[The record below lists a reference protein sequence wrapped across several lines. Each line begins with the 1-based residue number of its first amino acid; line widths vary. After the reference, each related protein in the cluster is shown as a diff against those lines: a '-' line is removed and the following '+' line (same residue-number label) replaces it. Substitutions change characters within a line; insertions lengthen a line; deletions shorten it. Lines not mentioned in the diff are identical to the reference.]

1 MTQSQVLT
9 RLQKRKL
16 KNDSLKVASV
26 KHDRITQQEQSF
38 AMVRTLLLS
47 AVSLHFITHSWLFD
61 LLSFSKGRYN
71 ILATVCTLQQSN
83 DLMTLTG
90 YSQLFPKDCYKKR
103 SYGDMQED
111 GRCLYHTFHNTASFI
126 PNDYKVGAS
135 PAAANK
141 SWALRVLAR
150 GKTQGADKL
159 LDWVVNYR
167 NL

>member
-1 MTQSQVLT
+1 MTRSQVLT
-9 RLQKRKL
+9 RLQKRNL
-16 KNDSLKVASV
+16 KNDPFKVASV

-47 AVSLHFITHSWLFD
+47 AVSPHFITYRWLFD
-61 LLSFSKGRYN
+61 LLSFSKV
-71 ILATVCTLQQSN
+71 ATISWLRSVHSRHSN
-83 DLMTLTG
+83 DLTALTG
-90 YSQLFPKDCYKKR
+90 HSQLFPKDCYKKR
-103 SYGDMQED
+103 SYADMQED
-111 GRCLYHTFHNTASFI
+111 GRSLYHTFHNTASFV
-126 PNDYKVGAS
+126 PNEYNLGAS
-135 PAAANK
+135 PAAANR

>member
-9 RLQKRKL
+9 RLQKRNL
-16 KNDSLKVASV
+16 KNEVASV

-47 AVSLHFITHSWLFD
+47 AVSLHFITHCWLFD

-71 ILATVCTLQQSN
+71 FLATVSILQHCN
-83 DLMTLTG
+83 NLTTLTEH
-90 YSQLFPKDCYKKR
+90 SQLFPKDCYKKR
-103 SYGDMQED
+103 SYADMQED
-111 GRCLYHTFHNTASFI
+111 GRSLYHTFHNTASFI
-126 PNDYKVGAS
+126 PNDYKLGAS

>member
-16 KNDSLKVASV
+16 KNDSLKLASV

-47 AVSLHFITHSWLFD
+47 AVSLHFITHRWLFD

-71 ILATVCTLQQSN
+71 FLATVSTLQQSN
-83 DLMTLTG
+83 DIKTLTG

-103 SYGDMQED
+103 CYADMQED

-126 PNDYKVGAS
+126 PNDYKLGAS
-135 PAAANK
+135 PAATKK

>member
-9 RLQKRKL
+9 RLQKRNL
-16 KNDSLKVASV
+16 KNDTFKVASV

-71 ILATVCTLQQSN
+71 FLATVSTLQHSN
-83 DLMTLTG
+83 DLTTLTG
-90 YSQLFPKDCYKKR
+90 HSQLFPKDCYKKR
-103 SYGDMQED
+103 SYADMQED

-126 PNDYKVGAS
+126 PNDYNIGAS

>member
-16 KNDSLKVASV
+16 KNDTFKVASV
-26 KHDRITQQEQSF
+26 RHDQITQQEQSF

-47 AVSLHFITHSWLFD
+47 AVSPHFITYNWLFD

-71 ILATVCTLQQSN
+71 FLATVSKLHHGN
-83 DLMTLTG
+83 DLTTLTG
-90 YSQLFPKDCYKKR
+90 HSQLFPKDCYKKR
-103 SYGDMQED
+103 SYADMQDD
-111 GRCLYHTFHNTASFI
+111 GRSLYHTFHNTASFI
-126 PNDYKVGAS
+126 PNDYNLGAS
-135 PAAANK
+135 SAAANK

-159 LDWVVNYR
+159 LDWVVHYR